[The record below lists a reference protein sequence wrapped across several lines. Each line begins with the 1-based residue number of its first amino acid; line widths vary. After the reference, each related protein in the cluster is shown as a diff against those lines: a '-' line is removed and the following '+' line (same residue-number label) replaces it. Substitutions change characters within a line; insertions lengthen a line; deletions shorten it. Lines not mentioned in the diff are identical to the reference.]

1 MWRILKSTELGT
13 AIHDETDGLTL
24 CEQLSWGYNCTH
36 CHAIFILLL
45 WRILC
50 NFLDMWQP
58 ASATYIVADGN
69 LNLQETCATSTL
81 LSILIRILFSNLFFL
96 VRSFFLFSSCSG
108 NSILMLDLKF
118 LYILSGHFTSSQ
130 FLQTYSCHLS
140 CKFMAVLQINCTSMN
155 TSLQVL

>member
-24 CEQLSWGYNCTH
+24 CEWLSWGYNCTH

-45 WRILC
+45 WRFLC
-50 NFLDMWQP
+50 NSLDMWQP

-69 LNLQETCATSTL
+69 LNLQETSATSKL
-81 LSILIRILFSNLFFL
+81 LSIFYMHFVFQFCFL
-96 VRSFFLFSSCSG
+96 VRSFFLFSSFSG
-108 NSILMLDLKF
+108 NSILMLDLKS

-140 CKFMAVLQINCTSMN
+140 CKFMAVLQIDCTSMN